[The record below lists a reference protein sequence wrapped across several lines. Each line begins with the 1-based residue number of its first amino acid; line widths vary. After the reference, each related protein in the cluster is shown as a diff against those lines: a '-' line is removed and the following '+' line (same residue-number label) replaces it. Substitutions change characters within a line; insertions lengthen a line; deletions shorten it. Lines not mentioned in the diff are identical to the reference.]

1 VHDESRYWGYTCVF
15 NALDY
20 PAVIFPAGTVE
31 KTHTW
36 KLFPPVLNEPLSPM
50 DEWYRK
56 LYHDMD
62 GPVRYE
68 GAPISLQLVGRRFHD
83 EKLLRVTSI
92 FRDLLDENLWN
103 V

>member
-1 VHDESRYWGYTCVF
+1 
-15 NALDY
+15 
-20 PAVIFPAGTVE
+20 
-31 KTHTW
+31 
-36 KLFPPVLNEPLSPM
+36 M